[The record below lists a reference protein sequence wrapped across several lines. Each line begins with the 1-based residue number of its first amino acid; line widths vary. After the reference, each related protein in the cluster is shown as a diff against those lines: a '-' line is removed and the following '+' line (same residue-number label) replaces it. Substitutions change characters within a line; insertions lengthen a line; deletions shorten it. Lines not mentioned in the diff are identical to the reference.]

1 MSWLYSRAL
10 VAEYLGEN
18 SLDGEQC
25 ALLSGNPTPQVFL
38 LPDKTI
44 RFWNLSRYGMT
55 CKPLTEPRGEELLTW
70 FRAGFLAKTSVAQE
84 KVLELMGLEA
94 ECGGKW
100 PGSFVRY
107 NQNLRL
113 WKTAQCSLV
122 EGLDEFSE
130 TWPRWGLMRN
140 GECWGLADLEHL
152 MTEREYGCWLT
163 TPTCVNMKG
172 TRPSLKFSQG
182 RLPSPACLAHKDGGK
197 PNPIWGEWLMG
208 WVIGWTGLEQLETA
222 KFQQWLQEHG
232 GH

>member
-1 MSWLYSRAL
+1 MSWLFSRAL

-18 SLDGEQC
+18 FSDGEQC
-25 ALLSGNPTPQVFL
+25 APLNGNPTQQVY
-38 LPDKTI
+38 LPSDKTT
-44 RFWNLSRYGMT
+44 RFWNLSRYGMM
-55 CKPLTEPRGEELLTW
+55 CKPLMENRGEALLML
-70 FRAGFLAKTSVAQE
+70 FRAGFRARTSAAQGKGQGSME
-84 KVLELMGLEA
+84 GEA
-94 ECGGKW
+94 ECGRKW

-107 NQNLRL
+107 NRDLRL

-140 GECWGLADLEHL
+140 GVCWGLADLERL

-208 WVIGWTGLEQLETA
+208 WVLGWTELEPLGTD
-222 KFQQWLQEHG
+222 KYQQWLEKHG
-232 GH
+232 SF